1 MKVSLSPV
9 TKLFSSIL
17 PFLIAFAALSVTIDV
32 YYLSRNT
39 CSESG
44 MDGWTGL
51 SDFKVYWVAARNMEK
66 RLVPGAAEA
75 QADRYPVYDRNE
87 KFFHFRY
94 APLAAILFVPF
105 GKFEYPAAALLL
117 WSFLSNLF
125 FLAALLLLA
134 RRMQLDF
141 KISAMT
147 KNVILWGGAVGTLK
161 YYFMDVAQGQ
171 TNTLVALL
179 FVLFLIFYIKDR
191 DIACGA
197 VLAVI
202 LQMKLMFLPIALYF
216 LLRGRLKLIL
226 SAAVTFAALL
236 VLPACWLGAQGAL
249 AMTKEWAGILTMSV
263 PSQLLDYKN
272 QSFVYA
278 ITVQLFK
285 ISAVQGAFSAEQL
298 VYPMSAFFTILVYAV
313 TLWLRR
319 FAKRTGE
326 AQFKYIEISM
336 LIFAALFFSPLSWG
350 AYYLMLIIPLS
361 ITIYLTMK
369 SSRRRVIYFALGAYF
384 FLTSMYGTDITDWI
398 PVVNTWHFIHLSLG
412 TLFLFFAMLYSC
424 FTPSAGP
431 ASEGGRA

>member
-1 MKVSLSPV
+1 MKISSSFFS
-9 TKLFSSIL
+9 KLFSSVL

-39 CSESG
+39 CAEPG

-51 SDFKVYWVAARNMEK
+51 SDFKVYWVAGRNMEK
-66 RLVPGAAEA
+66 RLAPGADE
-75 QADRYPVYDRNE
+75 DLNGRYPVYDRNE

-105 GKFEYPAAALLL
+105 GKFDHPAAALLL
-117 WSFLSNLF
+117 WSLLSNLF
-125 FLAALLLLA
+125 FLAALVLLA
-134 RRMQLDF
+134 RRVQLDF
-141 KISAMT
+141 KINDTA
-147 KNVILWGGAVGTLK
+147 KNVILWGAAVGTLK

-179 FVLFLIFYIKDR
+179 FVLFLISYIKDR

-197 VLAVI
+197 VFAAI
-202 LQMKLMFLPIALYF
+202 LQMKLMFLPMLLYF
-216 LLRGRLKLIL
+216 LLRRRFKLIL
-226 SAAVTFAALL
+226 STAVTFAALL
-236 VLPACWLGAQGAL
+236 ALPACWLGAHGAL
-249 AMTKEWAGILTMSV
+249 EMTKEWTGILTMSV

-278 ITVQLFK
+278 IVVQLFK
-285 ISAVQGAFSAEQL
+285 IPAVQGAFSAGQL
-298 VYPMSAFFTILVYAV
+298 VYPMSAFFTLLVYAAA
-313 TLWLRR
+313 LWIRR
-319 FAKRTGE
+319 STKRVGE
-326 AQFKYIEISM
+326 ARLKYIEISM

-361 ITIYLTMK
+361 ITILFTMK
-369 SSRRRVIYFALGAYF
+369 SARKAPLYFALGAYF

-424 FTPSAGP
+424 FAP
-431 ASEGGRA
+431 AAEPLPEGERT